1 MPRSTISVLSP
12 MTRVL
17 LRDLPLMLRDI
28 LSHALV
34 REPDVELL
42 ESMPEPDTA
51 ARPDVVIGNQDAPD
65 PGWVRDVL
73 SLWPD
78 CRVLL
83 IASAGHQVSLIELHP
98 HRTALGEMSLDEL
111 VSVVTRV
118 AREPRLSFET
128 LDSTTGKGKQAMA
141 DRPYNPDY
149 GGGSDGAG
157 LADLV
162 EALKGI
168 RADLVATRV
177 GAPPPDVQ
185 SAIEEANLVV
195 AFLNESFAPATTPVS
210 VFPKEMAQLLGRF
223 RPSTSV

>member
-1 MPRSTISVLSP
+1 

-17 LRDLPLMLRDI
+17 LRDLPTMLRDI

-42 ESMPEPDTA
+42 EWMPEPPHTA

-65 PGWVRDVL
+65 PHWVRGVL
-73 SLWPD
+73 GVWPD

-83 IASAGHQVSLIELHP
+83 IASAGHQVTLFELHP

-118 AREPRLSFET
+118 ARDPRLSFEN
-128 LDSTTGKGKQAMA
+128 LESTTSKGKPAMA
-141 DRPYNPDY
+141 EKPYNPDY
-149 GGGSDGAG
+149 GGGSGGAS
-157 LADLV
+157 LTELV
-162 EALKGI
+162 EVLKGI
-168 RADLVATRV
+168 RTDLVATRV

-185 SAIEEANLVV
+185 SAVNEANLLVG
-195 AFLNESFAPATTPVS
+195 FLNESFAPAATPAS
-210 VFPKEMAQLLGRF
+210 VLPKEKAQLLGRIGQ
-223 RPSTSV
+223 STSV

>member
-1 MPRSTISVLSP
+1 

-17 LRDLPLMLRDI
+17 LRDLPPMLRDI
-28 LSHALV
+28 LSHALA

-42 ESMPEPDTA
+42 ESMPKPPDTA

-65 PGWVRDVL
+65 QSWVRGVL

-83 IASAGHQVSLIELHP
+83 IATTGQQVTLFELHP
-98 HRTALGEMSLDEL
+98 HRTTLGEMSLDEL

-118 AREPRLSFET
+118 AREPRLSFEN
-128 LDSTTGKGKQAMA
+128 LDSSTSKGEPAMA

-149 GGGSDGAG
+149 GGGSGGSGGAS

-185 SAIEEANLVV
+185 SAVNEANLLVG
-195 AFLNESFAPATTPVS
+195 FLNESFAPAATPTAVL
-210 VFPKEMAQLLGRF
+210 PKEKAQLLGRIGQ
-223 RPSTSV
+223 STSV